1 LACPLF
7 RGQWVFRAE
16 QLMFT
21 SEFIFTIPIEQVIQG
36 ALAFSPYGKALVAI
50 TTTLLRVWR
59 HR

>member
-1 LACPLF
+1 
-7 RGQWVFRAE
+7 
-16 QLMFT
+16 MFT